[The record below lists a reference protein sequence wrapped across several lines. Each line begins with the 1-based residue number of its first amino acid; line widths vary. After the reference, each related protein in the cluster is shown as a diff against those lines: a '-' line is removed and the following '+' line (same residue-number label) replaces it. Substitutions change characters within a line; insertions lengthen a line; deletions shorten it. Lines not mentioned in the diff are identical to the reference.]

1 MVIFRRFIY
10 TYLVSMIPAVE
21 IKVGIPFGL
30 VLGLRPVVAY
40 IAGLAGTTTIV
51 VVLALLGQWFFDLCR
66 KKGWIMRFI
75 NWTDRLAEKHAKQLN
90 RFGTLAVFIWT
101 AVPVPGMGTWTGSI
115 IAVAIRMKPRW
126 IIFSVVCGNII
137 TGLIMIFIGGGV
149 ATMMRSNF
157 PFFENLLTY

>member
-1 MVIFRRFIY
+1 MIILRRFIY
-10 TYLVSMIPAVE
+10 TVLVSMIPAVE

-30 VLGLRPVVAY
+30 VLGLRPALAY
-40 IAGLAGTTTIV
+40 IAGMVGTTIV
-51 VVLALLGQWFFDLCR
+51 VVALAFLGGWFFDLCR

-90 RFGTLAVFIWT
+90 RFGTLAVFVWT

-115 IAVAIRMKPRW
+115 IAVAIRMKKRW

-137 TGLIMIFIGGGV
+137 SGIIMLFIGGGV
-149 ATMMRSNF
+149 ASLMQSHI
-157 PFFENLLTY
+157 PFFQNLLTY